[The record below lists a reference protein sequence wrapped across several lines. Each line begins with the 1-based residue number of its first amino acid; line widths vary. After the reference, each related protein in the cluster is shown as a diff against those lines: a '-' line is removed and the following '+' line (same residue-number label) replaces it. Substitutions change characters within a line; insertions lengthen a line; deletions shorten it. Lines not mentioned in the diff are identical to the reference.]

1 MKPRR
6 PPIEDQQV
14 NSHRVELIQIV
25 KPDHAMIKLAAVVAW
40 ERLDQLFGA
49 TFCPEKGRPGHSTRL
64 MVSLHHLKYTY
75 NLSSVIRLY
84 WSTKGR

>member
-14 NSHRVELIQIV
+14 NSHLVELIQIV

-40 ERLDQLFGA
+40 LDQLFGA
-49 TFCPEKGRPGHSTRL
+49 TFCPVLVDHITAYDPVGAERRRSRRL
-64 MVSLHHLKYTY
+64 WRSANRSLAA
-75 NLSSVIRLY
+75 IE
-84 WSTKGR
+84 